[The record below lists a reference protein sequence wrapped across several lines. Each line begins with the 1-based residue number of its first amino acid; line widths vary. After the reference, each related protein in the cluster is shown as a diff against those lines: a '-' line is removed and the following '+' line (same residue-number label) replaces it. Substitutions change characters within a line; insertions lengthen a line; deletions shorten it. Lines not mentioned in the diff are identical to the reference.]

1 MPHERFFVE
10 QTLIP
15 KETVYLQDTEFHHL
29 CHVMRARIGDH
40 VELVNGKNQL
50 AKATLSNL
58 AKHHADLTISSVINE
73 NIPKPQVIL
82 AQAIPR
88 FNRLEYILEK
98 ATELDATEFWLFPGL
113 LSEKDEFSENQLKR
127 MSQLTISAMKQCGR
141 LDLPPL
147 SLKPPLLQWKPIEG
161 RLLFGDTSAD
171 APALAKIDFSPAM
184 PSTIFFIGPEK
195 GFDSKE
201 TFFLKNFLSAQGVR
215 LHRNILRV
223 DTAPLTALSIFSQ
236 RLTPNTIYKK

>member
-10 QTLIP
+10 QPLSP
-15 KETVYLQDTEFHHL
+15 EETVSLQDTEFHHL

-50 AKATLSNL
+50 AQATLTTL
-58 AKHHADLTISSVINE
+58 AKHHANLTISSVIDE
-73 NIPKPQVIL
+73 NILKPQVIL

-88 FNRLEYILEK
+88 FSRLEYILEK

-113 LSEKDEFSENQLKR
+113 LSEKAEFSQNQLKR

-141 LDLPPL
+141 LDLPAL
-147 SLKPPLLQWKPIEG
+147 SFKPPLLQWKSIEG
-161 RLLFGDTSAD
+161 CLLFGDISPN
-171 APALAKIDFSPAM
+171 APALTQIDLSPTT
-184 PSTIFFIGPEK
+184 PRTIFLIGPEK
-195 GFDSKE
+195 GFDPKE
-201 TFFLKNFLSAQGVR
+201 TLFLRNSLFAQGVR

-223 DTAPLTALSIFSQ
+223 DTAPLAALSILSQ
-236 RLTPNTIYKK
+236 KLMPN

>member
-10 QTLIP
+10 QPLNP
-15 KETVYLQDTEFHHL
+15 EETVFLQDTEFHHL

-50 AKATLSNL
+50 AQATLTSL
-58 AKHHADLTISSVINE
+58 GKCRADLTISRVINKK
-73 NIPKPQVIL
+73 IFKPKLIL

-113 LSEKDEFSENQLKR
+113 LSEKNEFSQNQLKR

-141 LDLPPL
+141 LDLP
-147 SLKPPLLQWKPIEG
+147 SLFFKPPLLQWKPIEG
-161 RLLFGDTSAD
+161 LLLFGDTSPD
-171 APALAKIDFSPAM
+171 APALAKIDLFPKT
-184 PSTIFFIGPEK
+184 PCTIFFIGPEK

-201 TFFLKNFLSAQGVR
+201 TLFLKNSLSAQGVR
-215 LHRNILRV
+215 LHCNILRV
-223 DTAPLTALSIFSQ
+223 DTAPLAALSILSQ
-236 RLTPNTIYKK
+236 KLMSN